1 MTEAVITKD
10 TRMTSIYT
18 PWKQKTFGFLMFSGG
33 IDWRRSNTCII
44 NFECIQG
51 IYSFYCYFKN
61 AFAQETDRVL
71 AGLMNHSFRKFEVS
85 RRSWW

>member
-1 MTEAVITKD
+1 MTEAVVTKD

-61 AFAQETDRVL
+61 AFA
-71 AGLMNHSFRKFEVS
+71 
-85 RRSWW
+85 